1 MPIVKAKSERIKN
14 GAMDFEALRRF
25 ITEKMRMSEVYQPL
39 VIRTLIENG
48 GSASTR
54 QLALAALPY
63 DTSQVEYYEYR
74 MKIHPKQTLRKH
86 GIISYRRSNFVL
98 SVDVSLLSEDQK
110 RELTSLCDQ
119 KIQKFID
126 DKSTKQ
132 QKTKIPTH
140 IGGLMRYE
148 VLRRAKS
155 RCALCGITRDERAL
169 DVDHIVPRS
178 LGGKTEMSNLQAL
191 CYVCNRSKRNL
202 DDTDFRNYIP
212 PRMNSDCQLCCS
224 DQSSLIQN
232 TRAFALTEEENNPKE
247 NIIVVPKR
255 HVGSF
260 FDLDQKEVNDCYD
273 LLRQQRNYLYE
284 KYVDP
289 NFEISVNER
298 QIRDHNNF
306 HTYIRLIP
314 H

>member
-1 MPIVKAKSERIKN
+1 
-14 GAMDFEALRRF
+14 MDFEALRRF

-54 QLALAALPY
+54 QLALAVLPY
-63 DTSQVEYYEYR
+63 DTSQVEYYEHI
-74 MKIHPKQTLRKH
+74 MKRWPKDTLKRH
-86 GIISYRRSNFVL
+86 DIISYRRNNFAL
-98 SVDVSLLSEDQK
+98 NADVSLLSEYQK
-110 RELTSLCDQ
+110 TELTSLCTQ
-119 KIQKFID
+119 KIQQFLDGKL
-126 DKSTKQ
+126 TKQ
-132 QKTKIPTH
+132 QQTKIPTH
-140 IGGLMRYE
+140 VSGLMRYE

-169 DVDHIVPRS
+169 DVDHIIPRS

-191 CYVCNRSKRNL
+191 CYVCNRSKGNQ
-202 DDTDFRNYIP
+202 DKTDFRNYIP
-212 PRMNSDCQLCCS
+212 PSLNPGCQLCCS
-224 DQSSLIQN
+224 VQSVTVQN
-232 TRAFALTEEENNPKE
+232 IRAFALTEGENSPEES
-247 NIIVVPKR
+247 IIVVPKR

-260 FDLDQKEVNDCYD
+260 FDLDQKEVNDCYS
-273 LLRQQRNYLYE
+273 LLRQQRNSLYD

-289 NFEISVNER
+289 NFEIIVNEI
-298 QIRDHNNF
+298 QNRDQSNF

>member
-1 MPIVKAKSERIKN
+1 
-14 GAMDFEALRRF
+14 MDFEALRRF

-54 QLALAALPY
+54 QLAIAVLPY
-63 DTSQVEYYEYR
+63 DTAQIEYYEHI
-74 MKIHPKQTLRKH
+74 MKRWPKDTLKKH
-86 GIISYRRSNFVL
+86 DIISYQRNNFAL
-98 SVDVSLLSEDQK
+98 NADVSLLSEYQK
-110 RELTSLCDQ
+110 AELTSLCTQ
-119 KIQKFID
+119 KIQQFLD
-126 DKSTKQ
+126 DKLTRQ

-140 IGGLMRYE
+140 VSGLMRYE

-155 RCALCGITRDERAL
+155 RCALCGVTRDERAL
-169 DVDHIVPRS
+169 DVDHIIPRS

-191 CYVCNRSKRNL
+191 CYICNRSKGNQDR
-202 DDTDFRNYIP
+202 TDFRNYIP
-212 PRMNSDCQLCCS
+212 PSTNPDCRLCCS
-224 DQSSLIQN
+224 VQSSIIQN
-232 TRAFALTEEENNPKE
+232 IRSFALTERENNPKE
-247 NIIVVPKR
+247 SIIIVPRR

-260 FDLDQKEVNDCYD
+260 FDLDQKEVNDCYA
-273 LLRQQRNYLYE
+273 LLRQQRNDLYD
-284 KYVDP
+284 KYADP

-298 QIRDHNNF
+298 RIRDHNNF